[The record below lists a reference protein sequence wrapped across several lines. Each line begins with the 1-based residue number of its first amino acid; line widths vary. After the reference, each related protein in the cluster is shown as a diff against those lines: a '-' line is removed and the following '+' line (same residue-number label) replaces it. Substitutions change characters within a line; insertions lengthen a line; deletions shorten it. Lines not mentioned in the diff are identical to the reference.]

1 MSKPPKQTLFD
12 LYERMDRIEELIEDM
27 DDLGVNS
34 RDAAEKLIIE
44 LDSQIEALEA
54 ETEGEAPR

>member
-1 MSKPPKQTLFD
+1 MSKAPKQSLFD